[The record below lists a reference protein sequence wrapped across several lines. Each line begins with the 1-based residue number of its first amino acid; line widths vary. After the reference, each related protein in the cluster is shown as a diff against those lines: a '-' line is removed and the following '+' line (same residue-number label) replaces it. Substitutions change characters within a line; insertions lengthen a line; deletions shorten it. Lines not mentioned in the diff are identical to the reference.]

1 MAARFSR
8 EDVNTGSNVFHVRLV
23 CKYVLVDS
31 SVTIIGAL
39 CLRAIKTKK
48 SQIEFSI

>member
-8 EDVNTGSNVFHVRLV
+8 EDVNTGSNRRVRLV

-31 SVTIIGAL
+31 SVTIMVTLLIFF
-39 CLRAIKTKK
+39 I
-48 SQIEFSI
+48 FSLTLS